1 MSIPSKN
8 IIIVYDTFNKS
19 TEKAART
26 IQAAIGYLGQVK
38 VYSSDEIFFDDV
50 KDLDMLI
57 VGSPTRRGRPSI
69 SVAYFIDD
77 IDNHSLKDV
86 QVAAFA
92 LRPAQPTSSG
102 FMSYVHDRS
111 STLSAKHLATSL
123 RLKGGTASMPPLGI
137 SVEPEHEALT
147 TIDLAQ
153 ITEWAHHIE
162 DVFIP
167 KSSRQR
173 RGHYVAPA

>member
-8 IIIVYDTFNKS
+8 IIIVYDTFSKS
-19 TEKAART
+19 SEKTART
-26 IQAAIGYLGQVK
+26 IQEAIGYLGQIK

-57 VGSPTRRGRPSI
+57 VGSPTHRGRPSI

-77 IDNHSLKDV
+77 IDKHSLRNV

-92 LRPAQPTSSG
+92 LRPARPTSNA
-102 FMSYVHDRS
+102 FINYMHDRL

-123 RLKGGTASMPPLGI
+123 RLKGGTVSMPPLGI
-137 SVEPEHEALT
+137 SVEPEYETLT
-147 TIDLAQ
+147 AIDVAQ
-153 ITEWAHHIE
+153 ITAWAHHIE
-162 DVFIP
+162 SVFTP
-167 KSSRQR
+167 KPSRQR